1 MDANEKTLLITGGA
15 KRIGAAL
22 AAHAASLG
30 WALVLHYHRAA
41 DEAEAL
47 AVALKKQYGV
57 RVTLKQADLRDA
69 TSLADFWNG
78 LPPVTAIVHNAA
90 MFERDTLASMTN
102 ATLHTQLQ
110 VNFTAPLQLTQG
122 FMQQLPRDA
131 KGSVTILGDGVM
143 GWSVSPEFFTYSI
156 SKHAWIS
163 ALDVLAAACAP
174 RARVNLIALAPTL
187 PNANDTP
194 EMFAR
199 LAERAPLKRTGE
211 VAEVCHALAYLLHA
225 DGVTGQVLNLANGAH
240 LASHRHGS

>member
-22 AAHAASLG
+22 AAHAAALG
-30 WALVLHYHRAA
+30 WDLVLHYHRAG

-47 AVALKKQYGV
+47 AAALKKKYSV
-57 RVTLKQADLRDA
+57 NVTLKQADLRDA
-69 TSLADFWNG
+69 ASLHDFWNG

-90 MFERDTLASMTN
+90 MFERDTLASMSS
-102 ATLHTQLQ
+102 AMLHTQLQ

-122 FMQQLPRDA
+122 FMKQLPRDA

-143 GWSVSPEFFTYSI
+143 GWSVSPEFFTYAV
-156 SKHAWIS
+156 SKHAWLGT
-163 ALDVLAAACAP
+163 LDVLAAACAP

-194 EMFAR
+194 EMFGR

-211 VAEVCHALAYLLHA
+211 PNEVCAALAYLLGA
-225 DGVTGQVLNLANGAH
+225 EGVTGQILNLANGAH
-240 LASHRHGS
+240 LMSHRAS